1 MKLQQLNYVLEIVNH
16 GNHISAAANAL
27 HTSQPGVSRQ
37 LQQLESELG
46 FDIFVR
52 TRNRIDGLTEP
63 GKLVVDIAKRIV
75 GDIDAL
81 ASLKADLAATNRGTL
96 TIATTHTQANYVLP
110 KVIGPFVAAF
120 PEVQVILKQGDPEGI
135 CELVDAGEA
144 DMAIG
149 TEALHLFPGLVNLPC
164 FRMPRVVVAPVGH
177 PILDGAELTLPRIAE
192 YPIITYDSRFSGHWK
207 VRTAF
212 ERAGLELRVVLSAID
227 AGVCK
232 TYVKMGLGL
241 AILTSITFDAE
252 QDTGLRALDAAHV
265 FESSTT
271 YIKMRPNTYLR
282 PYLLEFIRR
291 FAPQLTPDVVRAALS
306 SGSPVPMKVDDLPS
320 R

>member
-1 MKLQQLNYVLEIVNH
+1 MKLQQLHYVLAIADH
-16 GNHISAAANAL
+16 GNHLSAAATAL

-37 LQQLESELG
+37 LQLLETELG
-46 FDIFVR
+46 FEIFAR

-63 GKLVVDIAKRIV
+63 GRLVVEIAKRIMSDV
-75 GDIDAL
+75 DAL
-81 ASLKADLAATNRGTL
+81 GSLKADLAASDRGTL

-110 KVIGPFVAAF
+110 RVIAAFVADY
-120 PEVQVILKQGDPEGI
+120 PEVQIILKQGDPEGI
-135 CELVDAGEA
+135 CALVDAGEA

-149 TEALHLFPGLVNLPC
+149 TESLHTFPDLVNLPC
-164 FRMPRVVVAPVGH
+164 FTMPRVVVAPDGH
-177 PILDGAELTLPRIAE
+177 PILDGAALTLERIAE
-192 YPIITYDSRFSGHWK
+192 FPIITYDSRFSGHWK
-207 VRTAF
+207 VRSAF
-212 ERAGLELRVVLSAID
+212 ERAGLEPKVVLSAID

-241 AILTSITFDAE
+241 AILTKITFDE
-252 QDTGLRALDAAHV
+252 DQDTGLHALDADHL

-282 PYLLEFIRR
+282 PYLLDFVHRI
-291 FAPQLTPDVVRAALS
+291 APRLTPDTVRAALTR
-306 SGSPVPMKVDDLPS
+306 P

>member
-1 MKLQQLNYVLEIVNH
+1 MKLQQLHYVLEIANH
-16 GNHISAAANAL
+16 GNHLSAAADAL

-37 LQQLESELG
+37 LQLLEAELG
-46 FDIFVR
+46 FEIFAR

-63 GKLVVDIAKRIV
+63 GRIVVDIAKRIMSDV
-75 GDIDAL
+75 DAL

-110 KVIGPFVAAF
+110 KVIGPFVSAY
-120 PEVQVILKQGDPEGI
+120 PDVQVILKQGDPEGI
-135 CELVDAGEA
+135 CAMVDAAEA
-144 DMAIG
+144 DLAIG
-149 TEALHLFPGLVNLPC
+149 TEALHEFPGLVNLPC
-164 FRMPRVVVAPVGH
+164 FTMPRVVVAPTGH
-177 PILDGAELTLPRIAE
+177 PILDGGDLTLERIAE
-192 YPIITYDSRFSGHWK
+192 YPIITYDSRFSGHRK
-207 VRTAF
+207 TRAAF
-212 ERAGLELRVVLSAID
+212 ERAGLSPKVVLSAID

-241 AILTSITFDAE
+241 AILTKITFDPT
-252 QDTGLRALDAAHV
+252 QDVDLHALDADHL

-291 FAPQLTPDVVRAALS
+291 FAPQLTPDVVREALTRKH
-306 SGSPVPMKVDDLPS
+306 PPAIHATAI
-320 R
+320 RT